1 MKTRWHRGLAL
12 LLTLFLLSGNL
23 AFAEELRGMEEP
35 TAIREETPEESELEL
50 GAENTPAPVR
60 GVGDTIYLN
69 GQLGDDTKDGSIE
82 ANAVRSFA
90 KAKALAEAATNIKK
104 IIVIGTVD
112 IEDEITL
119 DGTHAIVLRGEHFND
134 YVFRVPSNKIATLK
148 KITIDGNSP
157 EKWENSTIEK
167 SLIFADHS
175 STLHM
180 QDDAVI
186 RNNKIVHR
194 AGFTGRGGG
203 IYALEATIDLHG
215 GVIEDNAADH
225 GGGIYLEN
233 ATLKLSSGV
242 IQNNRSWFKKIIE
255 QNEETPKGGGIHA
268 SHSKI
273 IMTGGQVEKNQGAY
287 GGGICLYGSTMNFTG
302 GMVQN
307 NRAELVIDTAY
318 GQIYSSG
325 GGICAAEGSTIHMS
339 GDAVVS
345 KNFAH
350 EVGGGI
356 SVGWN
361 QGGDATTLYMSGG
374 IIDGNEA
381 GASGGGILIQAGL
394 YSSTIC
400 KAYISA
406 GKITNNR
413 MSGVGVTDK
422 AFGGGGIYV
431 NGIKKNWEWQ
441 GHTYPGGNGELHLV
455 NTVIRDN
462 TALGTSYLPLINPD
476 TFGPRIDPQTGLPLT
491 TRCPANG
498 GGYAAC
504 PISDTKIRVTDG
516 VSIYLNKAN
525 EGGKDLYVQCS
536 EDRNDYVFHYGNPT
550 YELSQRMLGGA
561 HWNWKQEDQ
570 TLLPLDKYTGQLQ
583 HKQQLAL
590 HTDFTGSTWVDE
602 LHTVLIA
609 GNTSTARGGG
619 IGSNGSVFFGTDG
632 KTTEVTVE
640 KQWEDEGNSGTRP
653 KEVKVQLWAK
663 LDGEEKEYPVAEE
676 TVTAT
681 QNWKVTFTKLQK
693 YKYPRF
699 KIENDQFV
707 PDGERQ
713 KIIYTVKEVPV
724 RGYTS
729 EVTGDAE
736 HGFTITN
743 KRKPE
748 KPPTP
753 SERFIE
759 IPVEK
764 IWKDDGHK
772 DKRPTEIT
780 VALYADGV
788 ATDKTLVLSAANEWK
803 GVFRNLPEKKDGKVI
818 TYTVQEVEVK
828 GYESVL
834 TGNPRDGFVLTNTY
848 KPEKPPTPPTP
859 PTPPIPSI
867 PFVRI
872 PRAGA

>member
-1 MKTRWHRGLAL
+1 MKSRLKRGLAL
-12 LLTLFLLSGNL
+12 LLTLCLLGGNL
-23 AFAEELRGMEEP
+23 AFAEALPGTGEEP
-35 TAIREETPEESELEL
+35 VIKEETVAENEEAPVEN
-50 GAENTPAPVR
+50 AENTGLEAEDQLETSEENVPEPVR
-60 GVGDTIYLN
+60 GAGDTIYLDGKN
-69 GQLGDDTKDGSIE
+69 GDNTKDGSTPE
-82 ANAVRSFA
+82 NAVKTFGQA
-90 KAKALAEAATNIKK
+90 KTLATNNQGVTRIV
-104 IIVIGTVD
+104 VIGTTEIKGD
-112 IEDEITL
+112 ITL
-119 DGTHAIVLRGEHFND
+119 KGTKAKILRGENFND
-134 YVFRVPSNKIATLK
+134 YVFKVPAGEIATLNN
-148 KITIDGNSP
+148 ITIDGNSP
-157 EKWENSTIEK
+157 ERWEDSTIEK
-167 SLIFADHS
+167 SLIYADS
-175 STLHM
+175 RSILNIQENT
-180 QDDAVI
+180 VI
-186 RNNKIVHR
+186 RNNKIK
-194 AGFTGRGGG
+194 AIKNTATRGGG
-203 IYALEATIDLHG
+203 IYAYEATLHMSG
-215 GVIEDNAADH
+215 GVVEGNQ
-225 GGGIYLEN
+225 
-233 ATLKLSSGV
+233 AT
-242 IQNNRSWFKKIIE
+242 
-255 QNEETPKGGGIHA
+255 
-268 SHSKI
+268 
-273 IMTGGQVEKNQGAY
+273 Y
-287 GGGICLYGSTMNFTG
+287 GGGICLYNATMDFTG

-325 GGICAAEGSTIHMS
+325 GGICAAEASTIHMS

-345 KNFAH
+345 KNFAN
-350 EVGGGI
+350 ENGGGI

-381 GASGGGILIQAGL
+381 GATGGGIFIQAGL
-394 YSSTIC
+394 YSSTLC

-413 MSGVGVTDK
+413 MSGVGATDK

-462 TALGTSYLPLINPD
+462 TALGTSHLPLIDPD
-476 TFGPRIDPQTGLPLT
+476 TYGLKLDPQTGLPIT
-491 TRCPANG
+491 KRCPATG

-516 VSIYLNKAN
+516 VAIYQNKAH
-525 EGGKDLYVQCS
+525 EGGKDLYVHCS
-536 EDRNDYVFHYGNPT
+536 EDRADYLFHFGNPT
-550 YELSQRMLGGA
+550 YELSHRMLGGE

-570 TLLPLDKYTGQLQ
+570 ALLPLDKYTGQLQ

-609 GNTSTARGGG
+609 GNTSTTRGGG
-619 IGSNGSVFFGTDG
+619 IGSNGNVIFGTDG
-632 KTTEVTVE
+632 ETTEVTVE
-640 KQWEDEGNSGTRP
+640 KKWDDDGNSDARP
-653 KEVKVQLWAK
+653 RTIKVQLWAK
-663 LDGEEKEYPVAEE
+663 LDGEEQEYPVAEE
-676 TVTAT
+676 TLTET

-699 KIENDQFV
+699 KIENDKFV

-713 KIIYTVKEVPV
+713 KIIYSVKEVRVP
-724 RGYTS
+724 GYTS
-729 EVTGDAE
+729 KVTGDAE

-753 SERFIE
+753 SEKTIE

-764 IWKDDGHK
+764 IWQDEGHEN
-772 DKRPTEIT
+772 KRPTEIT

-803 GVFRNLPEKKDGKVI
+803 GVFRNLPEKKDGKMI
-818 TYTVQEVEVK
+818 TYTVKETEVK
-828 GYESVL
+828 GYESVR
-834 TGNPRDGFVLTNTY
+834 TGNQSDGFVLTNTY

-859 PTPPIPSI
+859 PTLLIPPTPLIP
-867 PFVRI
+867 PMVRI

>member
-23 AFAEELRGMEEP
+23 AFADELPSAEEP
-35 TAIREETPEESELEL
+35 TAIHEATPAESELEL

-60 GVGDTIYLN
+60 GAGDTIYLN
-69 GQLGDDTKDGSIE
+69 GQSGDDSNNGE
-82 ANAVRSFA
+82 AEATAVHSFA
-90 KAKALAEAATNIKK
+90 KARDLAASNPNITK
-104 IIVIGTVD
+104 IVVLGTVD
-112 IEDEITL
+112 IENEITL
-119 DGTHAIVLRGEHFND
+119 NGTNAIILRGEHFND
-134 YVFRVPSNKIATLK
+134 YVFRVPSNKTATLK

-157 EKWENSTIEK
+157 EKWEDSKIEK
-167 SLIFADHS
+167 SLIFVDDS
-175 STLHM
+175 STLNV
-180 QDDAVI
+180 QDGTVI
-186 RNNKIVHR
+186 KNNKIMPIENT
-194 AGFTGRGGG
+194 ATRGGG
-203 IYALEATIDLHG
+203 IYASG
-215 GVIEDNAADH
+215 
-225 GGGIYLEN
+225 
-233 ATLKLSSGV
+233 ATLNMSG
-242 IQNNRSWFKKIIE
+242 
-255 QNEETPKGGGIHA
+255 G
-268 SHSKI
+268 
-273 IMTGGQVEKNQGAY
+273 MVEGNQATY

-325 GGICAAEGSTIHMS
+325 GGICAAEGSTVHMS

-345 KNFAH
+345 KNFAN
-350 EVGGGI
+350 ENGGGI

-381 GASGGGILIQAGL
+381 GATGGGIFIQAGL
-394 YSSTIC
+394 YPSTLC

-406 GKITNNR
+406 GKITSNR

-476 TFGPRIDPQTGLPLT
+476 TYGPKIDPQTGLPLT
-491 TRCPANG
+491 KRCPSTG

-516 VSIYLNKAN
+516 VSIYQNKAH
-525 EGGKDLYVQCS
+525 EGGKDLYIECS

-550 YELSQRMLGGA
+550 FELSHRMLGGA
-561 HWNWKQEDQ
+561 PWNWKQEDQ
-570 TLLPLDKYTGQLQ
+570 TLLPLDKYTGQLH
-583 HKQQLAL
+583 HKEQLAL
-590 HTDFTGSTWVDE
+590 HTDFTGSTWVDQM
-602 LHTVLIA
+602 HTVLIA
-609 GNTSTARGGG
+609 GNTSTTRGGG
-619 IGSNGSVFFGTDG
+619 IGSNGNVIFGTDG
-632 KTTEVTVE
+632 DTTEVTVE
-640 KQWEDEGNSGTRP
+640 KKWDDDGNSDARP
-653 KEVKVQLWAK
+653 RKIKVQLWAK

-699 KIENDQFV
+699 KIENDKFV
-707 PDGERQ
+707 PDGEGQ
-713 KIIYTVKEVPV
+713 KIIYLIKEVPV

-753 SERFIE
+753 SEKFIE

-764 IWKDDGHK
+764 IWKDDGYE

-780 VALYADGV
+780 VALYADDV
-788 ATDKTLVLSAANEWK
+788 RTDETLVLNAANEWK
-803 GVFRNLPEKKDGKVI
+803 GVFRGLPEKKDGKII
-818 TYTVQEVEVK
+818 TYTVKEVEVK

-834 TGNPRDGFVLTNTY
+834 TGNQSDGFVLTNTY

-859 PTPPIPSI
+859 PTPPIPLI
-867 PFVRI
+867 PPMVRI